1 MAVIPT
7 VPGPFSDGTPFPE
20 HDYLAILCR
29 SGVLCGFLSIRLTAL
44 TSGQGVL
51 RRGSTREVIR
61 WRISLDPSTPWD
73 EGYQSVEEAT
83 NELANE
89 AFTYAG
95 EQYAV
100 QWVDETL
107 AHWISAAVL
116 SD

>member
-1 MAVIPT
+1 MVVIPAAH
-7 VPGPFSDGTPFPE
+7 GPFSDCTPLPE
-20 HDYLAILCR
+20 HDYVALLCR
-29 SGVLCGFLSIRLTAL
+29 SGVVSGFLSIRLTTL

-51 RRGSTREVIR
+51 RRGSAREVIR

-83 NELANE
+83 GELVNE

-95 EQYAV
+95 VQYAV
-100 QWVDETL
+100 QWADETL
-107 AHWISAAVL
+107 TQWISACVL